1 MPGMDGLALLAALHA
16 RGVSVPTV
24 MVTASPDDD
33 VVRMAE
39 ALGALGVLA
48 KPYDLDELLQVI
60 ESALQEGARG
70 AGSGPPRVGSPQL

>member
-1 MPGMDGLALLAALHA
+1 MPGMDDLALLAALHA

-70 AGSGPPRVGSPQL
+70 AGSGPVRPA

>member
-48 KPYDLDELLQVI
+48 KPYDVDERCRSSSRPSRR
-60 ESALQEGARG
+60 ERAAPG
-70 AGSGPPRVGSPQL
+70 RVRPA